1 MIPRVVDEL
10 SERNSVTS
18 PPIDDPALAE
28 PSLEGVLVVAD
39 LSTEHRDDED
49 VDYEQVPPLGG
60 PHDPDWL
67 ACGAYDEPLRDENA
81 VHDLEHGTVW
91 ITYDPDLDEDEVDA
105 LEELLPDDGIM
116 SPYPGLPAPVVVSV
130 WGAQLQ
136 LDGADDPRLPLFLDE
151 LGDGRRRRSRWRRA
165 RAAPTTRR
173 AARAPPARTSDLL
186 TAPGEVVRRHGSTRP
201 RPCR

>member
-1 MIPRVVDEL
+1 MLVALALFAASLVVAAAVVIPRVVDEL
-10 SERNSVTS
+10 SERNDVTS
-18 PPIDDPALAE
+18 PRIEDPALE
-28 PSLEGVLVVAD
+28 VPSLKDVLVVRD

-91 ITYDPDLDEDEVDA
+91 ITYDPDLPQDEVDA
-105 LEELLPDDGIM
+105 LEDLLPDDGIM

-136 LDGADDPRLPLFLDE
+136 LDGADDLRLSLFLDA
-151 LGDGRRRRSRWRRA
+151 LGDGS
-165 RAAPTTRR
+165 
-173 AARAPPARTSDLL
+173 
-186 TAPGEVVRRHGSTRP
+186 TAPEPMASCEGGTDDP
-201 RPCR
+201 RGDPEGVDA